1 MSEQK
6 SFGLTKDNGSVV
18 CQRCGLYFD
27 PTKGSKVCPNCSKI
41 KAKGYPL
48 NPENDGRPWGGNT
61 IRNGVIAFLVLVVI
75 LIVITAIAGGA

>member
-27 PTKGSKVCPNCSKI
+27 PTSGSKVCPTCSKT
-41 KAKGYPL
+41 KAKGYPI
-48 NPENDGRPWGGNT
+48 NPEDGGRPWGGNT
-61 IRNGVIAFLVLVVI
+61 VRNSLIAFLVLAGI
-75 LIVITAIAGGA
+75 LLIITAIAHGV